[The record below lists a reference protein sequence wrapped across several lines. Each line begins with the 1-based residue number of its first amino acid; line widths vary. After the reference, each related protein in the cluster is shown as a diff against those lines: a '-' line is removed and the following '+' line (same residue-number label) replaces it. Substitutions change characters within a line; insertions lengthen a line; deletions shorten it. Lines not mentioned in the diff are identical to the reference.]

1 MKNPTV
7 VPFVIPAAFAILLFA
22 SFQAACFPTAATRA
36 PTLGEIVGRVDV
48 RRVVECARQP
58 TPADAARCLGAQ
70 VMTTGLQIALDR
82 AAELAGD
89 AIAAVNPGAG
99 AADGDE
105 TDPQLAADL
114 DASLEVLQRELGEAR
129 ASTDDS
135 QLKAVR

>member
-1 MKNPTV
+1 MKIPETLYPFATPAV
-7 VPFVIPAAFAILLFA
+7 VALLFVA
-22 SFQAACFPTAATRA
+22 FACFPTAATRA
-36 PTLGEIVGRVDV
+36 PSLGEIVGRVDV

-70 VMTTGLQIALDR
+70 VMTTGLQLALDR

-105 TDPQLAADL
+105 TDPRLAADL
-114 DASLEVLQRELGEAR
+114 DQALAALQLELDAARSL
-129 ASTDDS
+129 TDES